1 MAKKPEKPITDYNE
15 YKKRL
20 RKVKIITLLAT
31 VIPSILAI
39 GFLSIIITGGKVLT
53 IFGVLNY
60 RAVMNVVYGVFYVL
74 VGIVIIVIIV
84 YAVIFIV
91 KAIIDYIKELKNK

>member
-20 RKVKIITLLAT
+20 RKVKIIN
-31 VIPSILAI
+31 VLAI
-39 GFLSIIITGGKVLT
+39 VVPSLLVICALFILFTGGKVLT
-53 IFGVLNY
+53 IFGIKNY
-60 RAVMNVVYGVFYVL
+60 HVAIDVFYGVFYVL
-74 VGIVIIVIIV
+74 TAIVIVIIIIH
-84 YAVIFIV
+84 AVIFLV